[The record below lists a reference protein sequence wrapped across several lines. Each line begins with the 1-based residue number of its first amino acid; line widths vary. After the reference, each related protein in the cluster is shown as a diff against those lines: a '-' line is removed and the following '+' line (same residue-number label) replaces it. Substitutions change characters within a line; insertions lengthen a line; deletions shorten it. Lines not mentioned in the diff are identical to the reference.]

1 MHVLLQ
7 MYSPPRAVAGRDTDV
22 VRCTSSPVSGLVP
35 ADDEFFHGELEC
47 TGAYRVL
54 VLHDVPD
61 RCRPQL
67 HLLQQPAC
75 FLGAAWLAGPE
86 STLIAG
92 HSFRVADGAPVFS
105 PPRVCVHH
113 QSLSQSGNETAIGG
127 RVLDP
132 EAGLLATLDLRL
144 GEFLEGHRESWWLSW
159 LGPLEGGGDEGSAL
173 LLMAQ
178 QLWTEFGAGREGDL
192 AAQGAGALGHF
203 FGSAAGLLSLIVLTP
218 IYAWYLLFELERIH
232 SVVRRYVPAP
242 EKERVARIA
251 QSIGTV
257 LTAFF
262 RGRLTVCALKG
273 VLLSLGLLVVGAPY
287 AVFLGMTSGFASLAP
302 FVGSLAGY
310 AFSFLVAL
318 LEPGADLGLT
328 FLFVSAVFGL
338 AEVVEGYVLMP
349 RILGDSLGLHPLFVF
364 VAIFIGGATL
374 GMFGFLLALPLAASG
389 LILFRELVLPA
400 LEQFAAGSEAG
411 VGEEQPAEP
420 GGGET
425 PSGS

>member
-1 MHVLLQ
+1 MLDRLPRSKRNLALAGVALLAAWGAWVVQEILNPLVAAYVL
-7 MYSPPRAVAGRDTDV
+7 
-22 VRCTSSPVSGLVP
+22 
-35 ADDEFFHGELEC
+35 
-47 TGAYRVL
+47 AYIAHPL
-54 VLHDVPD
+54 VLRLEGRGWSRQRSVNTIYAVLAVLTAGTLVAVWT
-61 RCRPQL
+61 QGS
-67 HLLQQPAC
+67 HL
-75 FLGAAWLAGPE
+75 AA
-86 STLIAG
+86 
-92 HSFRVADGAPVFS
+92 
-105 PPRVCVHH
+105 
-113 QSLSQSGNETAIGG
+113 

-144 GEFLEGHRESWWLSW
+144 GEFLEGHRESWWLAW
-159 LGPLEGGGDEGSAL
+159 LGPLEGSGDEGSAL

-251 QSIGTV
+251 RSIGTV

-411 VGEEQPAEP
+411 AVEEQRAES